1 MLKLDR
7 TEYIYTP
14 IIKHVGFDPS
24 PVAGKIPYWADSISN
39 PKCVGTRVWED
50 FWLEQIYYC
59 FNGYDTGGIHI
70 PGPYYHYLNFISIK
84 GLHGTIYPHFIDIH
98 YSLFKIREEIKADD
112 SLVGVIIPKARRRGL
127 TLFANALSS
136 YGMRFI
142 EDYRMAVAGGL
153 ERYVNGFRAKLYM
166 SYNNVPP
173 ELALNHIRRNSEEIV
188 IGYEEMINNQYED
201 VINAIGLFKT
211 LQDKASKL
219 EGEFF
224 HDVFME
230 EMGEFE
236 KSTPAYESIRP
247 ALEIGEQVKG
257 TFWMYGTGGNML
269 KGSGPFKE
277 FWHNYKSYG
286 LIRFF
291 ISATRYHF
299 PYYYGAINDKGID
312 ESKTP
317 VLDALYPKLKP
328 EQLLGCE
335 DVKSAEKSII
345 DGRLI
350 RANNP
355 NKKALREW
363 NQKYPINVEEVFTSS
378 GFNNFDS
385 DLLYNQQYINDSAER
400 KWTEHILD
408 FVKDDKGNIVLP
420 LEVEARPAKKT
431 DKEWEIVDI
440 YLHPK
445 KNYKNLDV
453 GGLDG
458 YNEDQTQTSKSL
470 GGIIVIRRFDEF
482 DYADKEHNVKTVI
495 CHYMKRPPR
504 KELHWDI
511 GLKVAVYYGL
521 LKNMMIS
528 AESDLVIGYFK
539 QNNGKKFLSPRPKS
553 FESQDSKQMHDFG
566 AKMTTY
572 SKPRMLGLLQSFVI
586 DSISTCFFNILI
598 NNFLAYDYENIG
610 TDWDDVDA
618 VGLTLMRISDMK
630 QKPEKLG
637 DEESYEAEMGL
648 GGFNLVNGEIVMD
661 VEYDDSLDQDF
672 SSIFG

>member
-1 MLKLDR
+1 MLNLDR

-14 IIKHVGFDPS
+14 IIKQGGFNPS
-24 PVAGKIPYWADSISN
+24 PVAGRIPYWADSISN
-39 PKCVGTRVWED
+39 PKCAGTKAWED

-70 PGPYYHYLNFISIK
+70 PGPYYHYLNFNSIK
-84 GLHGTIYPHFIDIH
+84 GLHGTIYPHFLDVH
-98 YSLFKIREEIKADD
+98 QSLFTIREEIKADD
-112 SLVGVIIPKARRRGL
+112 TLVGAIIPKARRKGL
-127 TLFANALSS
+127 SLFGNALAA

-188 IGYEEMINNQYED
+188 VGYEEMINNQYED

-224 HDVFME
+224 HDCIFE

-236 KSTPAYESIRP
+236 NSRPAYESIRP
-247 ALEIGEQVKG
+247 ALEIGEQTKG
-257 TFWMYGTGGNML
+257 TFWFYGTGGNML
-269 KGSGPFKE
+269 KGSGPFKQ
-277 FWHNYKSYG
+277 FWHEAESYG
-286 LIRFF
+286 LVKFF
-291 ISATRYHF
+291 ISGARYYF
-299 PYYYGAINDKGID
+299 PYYRGAVNQDGIS
-312 ESKTP
+312 EAKTP
-317 VLDALYPKLKP
+317 ILDAQYPDLKP

-335 DVKSAEKSII
+335 DVKAATDSIKTE
-345 DGRLI
+345 RLK
-350 RANNP
+350 RAKNP
-355 NKKALREW
+355 NKKALAEW
-363 NQKYPINVEEVFTSS
+363 NQKYPLTVEEVFTSS
-378 GFNNFDS
+378 GFNNFNS
-385 DLLYNQQYINDSAER
+385 DLLYNQQYQNDSKER
-400 KWTEHILD
+400 RWTEHVLD
-408 FVKDDKGNIVLP
+408 FVKDDKGNIQLP
-420 LEVEARPAKKT
+420 LEVTARPAKKT

-445 KNYKNLDV
+445 KNYKNLDI
-453 GGLDG
+453 GGFDG
-458 YNEDQTQTSKSL
+458 YNEDLTLTSKSL
-470 GGIIVIRRFDEF
+470 GGIVVVRRFDEF
-482 DYADKEHNVKTVI
+482 EYAEKEHNEKTVI

-539 QNNGKKFLSPRPKS
+539 ANNGRKFLSPRPKS
-553 FESQDSKQMHDFG
+553 FESQDSKLVHDYG

-572 SKPRMLGLLQSFVI
+572 SKPRMLGLLQSFVE
-586 DSISTCFFNILI
+586 DSIMTCFFNVLI
-598 NNFLAYDYENIG
+598 QNFLAYDYENIG

-618 VGLTLMRISDMK
+618 LGLALMRISDMK
-630 QKPEKLG
+630 QKPEKTG
-637 DEESYEAEMGL
+637 DAESYEIEMGL
-648 GGFNLVNGEIVMD
+648 GDFKLVNGEIVMEG
-661 VEYDDSLDQDF
+661 EYDDSLDQDF
-672 SSIFG
+672 SSMF